1 VDDDRAR
8 LRAALEKLGVSADI
22 EQAVAASDDAAL
34 FPLVYE
40 EYLWGGP
47 PTMTAEQM
55 GARTGL
61 DAETVRRLWVRL
73 GFPDPGERPAF
84 RDVDEVTFALA
95 QAGAGLFGIEEIE
108 QFSLVIGMAVRRI
121 TDAANALSTG
131 RLEQLELDL
140 ADRLEQGAAATNLLR
155 SVAEDMIP
163 TVLLHSLQ
171 AALDFAAQRQTEG
184 GGRLCVGFCDLA
196 GSTTLLNSE
205 RSPDV
210 LAALA
215 RFQIE
220 ASNIVSHHRGQLV
233 KFVGDEFM
241 FSVPASEAAIAIG
254 QDAIAWVGAETAF
267 DTARVGIAVGDVI
280 QRDGDLFGP
289 TVNRAAR
296 LAGHA
301 EPGTLLVD
309 ADLVD
314 QGPEIQVE
322 LRGFP
327 EPVAARALPS

>member
-1 VDDDRAR
+1 VDDERER
-8 LRAALEKLGVSADI
+8 LRAALEKLGVSADL
-22 EQAVAASDDAAL
+22 EAVAADGDDSAL

-55 GARTGL
+55 GARTGF
-61 DAETVRRLWVRL
+61 DSETVRRLWGRL
-73 GFPDPGERPAF
+73 GFPDPDARAVF
-84 RDVDEVTFALA
+84 RDADEVTFRLA
-95 QAGAGLFGIEEIE
+95 HAGSELFGLEEVE
-108 QFSLVIGMAVRRI
+108 QFSLVVGMAVRRI

-131 RLEQLELDL
+131 RLDALDLDL
-140 ADRLEQGAAATNLLR
+140 ADRLEQGAGATNLLR
-155 SVAEDMIP
+155 AVAEDMVP
-163 TVLLHSLQ
+163 TILLHSLQ
-171 AALDFAAQRQTEG
+171 AALEYAAQQRSEG

-196 GSTTLLNSE
+196 GSTTLLNSD

-215 RFQIE
+215 RFQME
-220 ASNIVSHHRGQLV
+220 ANDIVVRNRGQLV

-241 FSVPASEAAIAIG
+241 FSVPSPEAAIAIG
-254 QDAIAWVGAETAF
+254 QAAIAWVGGEAVL
-267 DTARVGIAVGDVI
+267 DTARLGIAVGNVI

-296 LAGHA
+296 LAGRA
-301 EPGTLLVD
+301 DPGTLLID

-314 QGPEIQVE
+314 QGPEIRVE
-322 LRGFP
+322 LRGFA
-327 EPVAARALPS
+327 EPVPARALPS